1 MCFAFAK
8 RQGCTGGSNSS
19 HFIVVS
25 IQWPEQLPAPADL
38 TSFPFPRILLWVL
51 CKHLE
56 GIPGILLQF
65 FHWWTPLAQSR
76 GVRSCVSHYWQN
88 GGTALNPLPLFR
100 RHGAGMKE
108 LGFVILTCFFLS
120 SAKLTEENIKVLIV
134 FERSVR
140 RHKAFCSC
148 AQRIIHK
155 VNHWHL
161 FKDFYKRVFQG
172 EYRGCSLRPWEGL
185 LSEAYLWGKCLWQR
199 SLLNLGLRNN

>member
-1 MCFAFAK
+1 MTLKDEFSKSVGTQYA
-8 RQGCTGGSNSS
+8 TGEECRNSS
-19 HFIVVS
+19 KKNEEAEPKQNQCPPMNMTGDGSKVQCCKEQYS
-25 IQWPEQLPAPADL
+25 IETWN
-38 TSFPFPRILLWVL
+38 
-51 CKHLE
+51 
-56 GIPGILLQF
+56 
-65 FHWWTPLAQSR
+65 
-76 GVRSCVSHYWQN
+76 VRSIVGSRVRHYWQN

-100 RHGAGMKE
+100 RHGPGMKE

-120 SAKLTEENIKVLIV
+120 SAELTEENIKVLIV
-134 FERSVR
+134 FERSMR

-172 EYRGCSLRPWEGL
+172 EHRGRSLRPWKGL